1 MDTIV
6 LKFGGSSLSDNLNLN
21 IVAKKVIEL
30 KEEGNRIICVVS
42 AQGKTTDNLIKE
54 AKELSA
60 VPNER
65 EMDALLST
73 GEQISASKLAILL
86 TMLGYK
92 AISLTGWQAGIYTN
106 SDYQSSKI
114 MNIDVTRINKELDK
128 GKIVV
133 VTGFQGVDEK
143 QNITTLGR
151 GGSDTTAVAIA
162 AAVKANHCYIFSDV
176 DGVYTADPR
185 DVKLAHK
192 LNSISYEEMS
202 YISGEGAKVLHDR
215 CVELAE
221 KYNMPIIAACTFNK
235 NKGTEIANSSDE
247 INEMKADN
255 SNEKHLNNKGCME
268 ETAIKSIIKNDNI
281 LIVQIK
287 DNKNPFDLLKKLI
300 KNKIK
305 IGKYSYEDHK
315 LCFTINKENRAKLE
329 KLLDKESGHTSIKS
343 VTKISLIGSGIS
355 NHLEILEIVLKTL
368 EEIRDNIIDIDIS
381 ACKISILFD
390 TIIDIK
396 YMNNMHNNLL
406 EKNFI

>member
-6 LKFGGSSLSDNLNLN
+6 LKFGGSSLSDNINLN
-21 IVAKKVIEL
+21 IVAKKIIEL
-30 KEEGNRIICVVS
+30 KEEGNKIICVVS

-73 GEQISASKLAILL
+73 GEQMSAAKLAILL
-86 TMLGYK
+86 TMLGHK

-114 MNIDVTRINKELDK
+114 INIDVTRMNKELEK
-128 GKIVV
+128 GNIVI
-133 VTGFQGVDEK
+133 VTGFQGIDEN
-143 QNITTLGR
+143 QNVTTLGR

-162 AAVKANHCYIFSDV
+162 AAVKAAHCYIFSDV

-202 YISGEGAKVLHDR
+202 CISGEGAKVLHDR

-235 NKGTEIANSSDE
+235 NKGTEIC
-247 INEMKADN
+247 
-255 SNEKHLNNKGCME
+255 SNME

-281 LIVQIK
+281 LIVQIDK
-287 DNKNPFDLLKKLI
+287 MKNPYDLLKKLT
-300 KNKIK
+300 KNNIK
-305 IGKYSYEDHK
+305 IGKYNYENER
-315 LCFTINKENRAKLE
+315 LNFTLNKVNRAKLE
-329 KLLDKESGHTSIKS
+329 KLLDKEKGITTIKS
-343 VTKISLIGSGIS
+343 VTKISIVGSGVS
-355 NHLEILEIVLKTL
+355 NHLEILELILKSL
-368 EEIRDNIIDIDIS
+368 EEIKNNIVDIDVS
-381 ACKISILFD
+381 ACKISVLFD
-390 TIIDIK
+390 SIIDTK
-396 YMNNMHNNLL
+396 YLNDLHNALL
-406 EKNFI
+406 EKKYI

>member
-6 LKFGGSSLSDNLNLN
+6 LKFGGSSVSDNINLN
-21 IVAKKVIEL
+21 IVAKKIIEL
-30 KEEGNRIICVVS
+30 KEEGNNIICVVS

-86 TMLGYK
+86 NMLGHK
-92 AISLTGWQAGIYTN
+92 AISLTGWQAGIYTD

-114 MNIDVTRINKELDK
+114 INIDVTRINKELNQ
-128 GKIVV
+128 GKIVI

-143 QNITTLGR
+143 ENITTLGR

-162 AAVKANHCYIFSDV
+162 AAIKAKHCYIFSDV

-235 NKGTEIANSSDE
+235 NKGTEIAD
-247 INEMKADN
+247 
-255 SNEKHLNNKGCME
+255 CME
-268 ETAIKSIIKNDNI
+268 ETVIKSIIKNDNI
-281 LIVQIK
+281 LAIQI
-287 DNKNPFDLLKKLI
+287 DGINNQYDLLKKFI
-300 KNKIK
+300 KNNIK
-305 IGKYSYEDHK
+305 IGKYNFENGK
-315 LCFTINKENRAKLE
+315 LTFTINKEKRAKLE
-329 KLLDKESGHTSIKS
+329 KILDKEKGKTTINS
-343 VTKISLIGSGIS
+343 VTKISIVGSGIS
-355 NHLEILEIVLKTL
+355 NHMEILETVLKVL
-368 EEIRDNIIDIDIS
+368 EEIKDNIVDIDVS
-381 ACKISILFD
+381 ACKISVLFD
-390 TIIDIK
+390 SIIETK
-396 YMNNMHNNLL
+396 YLNDLHNSLL
-406 EKNFI
+406 EKEYI

>member
-235 NKGTEIANSSDE
+235 NKGTEICNLSGSEKKSSKE
-247 INEMKADN
+247 KKESINC
-255 SNEKHLNNKGCME
+255 SNME
-268 ETAIKSIIKNDNI
+268 ETMIKSIIKNDNI

-287 DNKNPFDLLKKLI
+287 DFNKPYELLKKLT
-300 KNKIK
+300 KNNIK
-305 IGKYSYEDHK
+305 IGKYNFENK
-315 LCFTINKENRAKLE
+315 ILNFTINKSSRAKLE
-329 KLLDKESGHTSIKS
+329 KILDRESGHTTIKP
-343 VTKISLIGSGIS
+343 VTKISIVGSGIS
-355 NHLEILEIVLKTL
+355 NHSEILELILKSL
-368 EEIRDNIIDIDIS
+368 EEIKGNIIDIDVS
-381 ACKISILFD
+381 ACKISVLFD
-390 TIIDIK
+390 NIIETK
-396 YMNNMHNNLL
+396 YLNELHNYLL
-406 EKNFI
+406 EKKYI

>member
-6 LKFGGSSLSDNLNLN
+6 LKFGGSSVSDNINLN
-21 IVAKKVIEL
+21 IVAKKIIEL
-30 KEEGNRIICVVS
+30 KEKGNNIICVVS
-42 AQGKTTDNLIKE
+42 AQGKTTDKLIKE

-65 EMDALLST
+65 EMDVLLST

-86 TMLGYK
+86 NMLGYK

-114 MNIDVTRINKELDK
+114 INIDATRINKELNQ
-128 GKIVV
+128 GKIVI

-143 QNITTLGR
+143 ENITTLGR

-162 AAVKANHCYIFSDV
+162 AAIKAKHCYIFSDV

-235 NKGTEIANSSDE
+235 NKGTEITD
-247 INEMKADN
+247 
-255 SNEKHLNNKGCME
+255 CME
-268 ETAIKSIIKNDNI
+268 ETVIKSIIKNDNI
-281 LIVQIK
+281 LTIEIDGINNQYE
-287 DNKNPFDLLKKLI
+287 LLKKLT
-300 KNKIK
+300 KNNIK
-305 IGKYSYEDHK
+305 IGKYNFENGK
-315 LCFTINKENRAKLE
+315 LSFTINKEKRAKLE
-329 KLLDKESGHTSIKS
+329 KILDKEKGKTTINS
-343 VTKISLIGSGIS
+343 VTKISIVGSGIS
-355 NHLEILEIVLKTL
+355 NHMEILEVVLKVL
-368 EEIRDNIIDIDIS
+368 EEIKDNVIDIDVS
-381 ACKISILFD
+381 ACKISVLFD
-390 TIIDIK
+390 RIIETK
-396 YMNNMHNNLL
+396 YLNDLHNSLL
-406 EKNFI
+406 EKKYI

>member
-1 MDTIV
+1 METIV
-6 LKFGGSSLSDNLNLN
+6 LKFGGSSLSDNINLN
-21 IVAKKVIEL
+21 IVAKKIIEL
-30 KEEGNRIICVVS
+30 KEEGNKIICVVS
-42 AQGKTTDNLIKE
+42 AQGKTTDRLIKE

-73 GEQISASKLAILL
+73 GEQVSASKLAILL
-86 TMLGYK
+86 TMLGHK

-114 MNIDVTRINKELDK
+114 INIDVTRMNKELDQ
-128 GKIVV
+128 GKIVI

-162 AAVKANHCYIFSDV
+162 AAVKAAHCYIFSDV

-235 NKGTEIANSSDE
+235 NKGTEIAD
-247 INEMKADN
+247 
-255 SNEKHLNNKGCME
+255 CME
-268 ETAIKSIIKNDNI
+268 ETLIKSIIKNDNI
-281 LIVQIK
+281 LKVQI
-287 DNKNPFDLLKKLI
+287 DGIKNSYELLKKLT
-300 KNKIK
+300 KNNIK
-305 IGKYSYEDHK
+305 IGKYNYENET
-315 LCFTINKENRAKLE
+315 LNFTINKENRAKLE
-329 KLLDKESGHTSIKS
+329 KMLDKEKGQTTIKS
-343 VTKISLIGSGIS
+343 VTKISIVGSGIS
-355 NHLEILEIVLKTL
+355 NHMEILDRILKTLDEIKNNILEIDV
-368 EEIRDNIIDIDIS
+368 S

-390 TIIDIK
+390 SIIDTK
-396 YMNNMHNNLL
+396 YLNNLHNSL
-406 EKNFI
+406 LDKNYI

>member
-6 LKFGGSSLSDNLNLN
+6 LKFGGSSVSDNINLN
-21 IVAKKVIEL
+21 IVAKKIIEL
-30 KEEGNRIICVVS
+30 KEKGNNIICVVS
-42 AQGKTTDNLIKE
+42 AQGKTTDKLIKE

-86 TMLGYK
+86 NMLGYK

-114 MNIDVTRINKELDK
+114 INIDATRINKELNQ
-128 GKIVV
+128 GKIVI

-143 QNITTLGR
+143 ENITTLGR

-162 AAVKANHCYIFSDV
+162 AAIKAKHCYIFSDV

-202 YISGEGAKVLHDR
+202 HISGEGAKVLHDR

-235 NKGTEIANSSDE
+235 NKGTEITD
-247 INEMKADN
+247 
-255 SNEKHLNNKGCME
+255 CME
-268 ETAIKSIIKNDNI
+268 ETVIKSIIKNDNI
-281 LIVQIK
+281 LTIEIDGINNQYE
-287 DNKNPFDLLKKLI
+287 LLKKLT
-300 KNKIK
+300 KNNIK
-305 IGKYSYEDHK
+305 IGKYNFENGK
-315 LCFTINKENRAKLE
+315 LSFTINKEKRAKLE
-329 KLLDKESGHTSIKS
+329 KILDKEKGKTTINS
-343 VTKISLIGSGIS
+343 VTKISIVGSGIS
-355 NHLEILEIVLKTL
+355 NHMEILEVVLKVF
-368 EEIRDNIIDIDIS
+368 EEIKDNVIDIDVS
-381 ACKISILFD
+381 ACKISVLFD
-390 TIIDIK
+390 RIIETK
-396 YMNNMHNNLL
+396 YLNDLHNSLL
-406 EKNFI
+406 EKKYI

>member
-6 LKFGGSSLSDNLNLN
+6 LKFGGSSLSDNINLN
-21 IVAKKVIEL
+21 IVAKKIIEL
-30 KEEGNRIICVVS
+30 KEEGNKIICVVS

-73 GEQISASKLAILL
+73 GEQMSAAKLAILL
-86 TMLGYK
+86 TMLGHK

-114 MNIDVTRINKELDK
+114 INIDVTRMNKELEK
-128 GKIVV
+128 GNIVI
-133 VTGFQGVDEK
+133 VTGFQGIDEN

-162 AAVKANHCYIFSDV
+162 AAVKAAHCYIFSDV

-235 NKGTEIANSSDE
+235 NKGTEIC
-247 INEMKADN
+247 
-255 SNEKHLNNKGCME
+255 SNME

-281 LIVQIK
+281 LIVQIDK
-287 DNKNPFDLLKKLI
+287 MKNPYDLLKKLT
-300 KNKIK
+300 KNNIK
-305 IGKYSYEDHK
+305 IGKYNYENER
-315 LCFTINKENRAKLE
+315 LNFTLNKVNRAKLE
-329 KLLDKESGHTSIKS
+329 KLLDKEKGITTIKS
-343 VTKISLIGSGIS
+343 VTKISIVGSGVS
-355 NHLEILEIVLKTL
+355 NHLEILELILKSL
-368 EEIRDNIIDIDIS
+368 EETKNNIVDIDVS
-381 ACKISILFD
+381 ACKISVLFD
-390 TIIDIK
+390 SIIDTK
-396 YMNNMHNNLL
+396 YLNDLHNALL
-406 EKNFI
+406 EKKYI

>member
-1 MDTIV
+1 MNTIV
-6 LKFGGSSLSDNLNLN
+6 LKFGGSSLSDNINLN
-21 IVAKKVIEL
+21 IVAKKIIEL

-65 EMDALLST
+65 EMDAYLST
-73 GEQISASKLAILL
+73 GEQISASKLAIVL
-86 TMLGYK
+86 TMLGHK

-106 SDYQSSKI
+106 SDYQSAKI
-114 MNIDVTRINKELDK
+114 VNIDTTRINKELDN

-162 AAVKANHCYIFSDV
+162 AAVKAEHCYIFSDV

-221 KYNMPIIAACTFNK
+221 KYNMPIIAASTFNK
-235 NKGTEIANSSDE
+235 NKGTEIAN
-247 INEMKADN
+247 N
-255 SNEKHLNNKGCME
+255 ME
-268 ETAIKSIIKNDNI
+268 ETLIKSIIKNDNI
-281 LIVQIK
+281 LIIQIK
-287 DNKNPFDLLKKLI
+287 EIKNPYELLKKLT

-305 IGKYSYEDHK
+305 IGKFNYENK
-315 LCFTINKENRAKLE
+315 ILNFTANKENRAKLE
-329 KLLDKESGHTSIKS
+329 KLLDKQEGIITITP
-343 VTKISLIGSGIS
+343 VTKISIVGSGVS
-355 NHLEILEIVLKTL
+355 NHMEIIEIVLKTL
-368 EEIRDNIIDIDIS
+368 EEIKNNIIDIDVS

-390 TIIDIK
+390 SIIDTK
-396 YMNNMHNNLL
+396 YLNELHNFLL
-406 EKNFI
+406 EKKYI

>member
-1 MDTIV
+1 METIV
-6 LKFGGSSLSDNLNLN
+6 LKFGGSSLSDNINLN
-21 IVAKKVIEL
+21 IVAKKIIEL
-30 KEEGNRIICVVS
+30 KEEGNKIICVVS
-42 AQGKTTDNLIKE
+42 AQGKTTDRLIKE

-73 GEQISASKLAILL
+73 GEQVSASKLAILL
-86 TMLGYK
+86 TMLGHK

-114 MNIDVTRINKELDK
+114 INIDVTRMNKELDQ
-128 GKIVV
+128 GKIVI

-162 AAVKANHCYIFSDV
+162 AAVKAAHCYIFSDV

-235 NKGTEIANSSDE
+235 NKGTEIAD
-247 INEMKADN
+247 
-255 SNEKHLNNKGCME
+255 CME
-268 ETAIKSIIKNDNI
+268 ETLIKSIIKNDNI
-281 LIVQIK
+281 LKVQI
-287 DNKNPFDLLKKLI
+287 DGIKNSYELLKKLT
-300 KNKIK
+300 KNNIK
-305 IGKYSYEDHK
+305 IGKYNHENET
-315 LCFTINKENRAKLE
+315 LNFTINKENRAKLE
-329 KLLDKESGHTSIKS
+329 KMLDKEKGQTTIKS
-343 VTKISLIGSGIS
+343 VTKISIVGSGIS
-355 NHLEILEIVLKTL
+355 NHMEILDIILKTLDEIKNNILEIDV
-368 EEIRDNIIDIDIS
+368 S

-390 TIIDIK
+390 SIIDTK
-396 YMNNMHNNLL
+396 YLNNLHNSL
-406 EKNFI
+406 LDKNYI

>member
-1 MDTIV
+1 METIV

-21 IVAKKVIEL
+21 IVAKKIIEL
-30 KEEGNRIICVVS
+30 KEEENKIICVVS

-54 AKELSA
+54 VKELSA

-73 GEQISASKLAILL
+73 GEQVSAAKLAILL
-86 TMLGYK
+86 NMLGYK

-114 MNIDVTRINKELDK
+114 INIDVTRMNKELEK
-128 GKIVV
+128 GNIVI
-133 VTGFQGVDEK
+133 VTGFQGIDEK

-162 AAVKANHCYIFSDV
+162 AAVKAAHCYIFSDV

-235 NKGTEIANSSDE
+235 NKGTEICNSQSSKKQSPKDLKE
-247 INEMKADN
+247 
-255 SNEKHLNNKGCME
+255 SNNYSNME
-268 ETAIKSIIKNDNI
+268 ETIIKSIIKNDNI
-281 LIVQIK
+281 LIVQIEGLSK
-287 DNKNPFDLLKKLI
+287 TFELLKKLT
-300 KNKIK
+300 KNNIK
-305 IGKYSYEDHK
+305 IGKYNYENK
-315 LCFTINKENRAKLE
+315 TLNFTINKSDRAKLE
-329 KLLDKESGHTSIKS
+329 KILDKEKGCTTIKS
-343 VTKISLIGSGIS
+343 VTKISIVGSGIS
-355 NHLEILEIVLKTL
+355 NHLEILELILKSL
-368 EEIRDNIIDIDIS
+368 EEIKDNIIDIDVS
-381 ACKISILFD
+381 ACKISVLFD
-390 TIIDIK
+390 SIIDTK
-396 YMNNMHNNLL
+396 YLNELHNSLL
-406 EKNFI
+406 EKKYI

>member
-6 LKFGGSSLSDNLNLN
+6 LKFGGSSVSDNINLN
-21 IVAKKVIEL
+21 IVAKKIIEL
-30 KEEGNRIICVVS
+30 KEEGNNIICVVS

-86 TMLGYK
+86 NMLGHK

-114 MNIDVTRINKELDK
+114 INIDVTRINKELNQ
-128 GKIVV
+128 GKIVI

-143 QNITTLGR
+143 ENITTLGR

-162 AAVKANHCYIFSDV
+162 AAIKAKHCYIFSDV

-235 NKGTEIANSSDE
+235 NKGTEIAD
-247 INEMKADN
+247 
-255 SNEKHLNNKGCME
+255 CME
-268 ETAIKSIIKNDNI
+268 ETVIKSIIKNDNI
-281 LIVQIK
+281 LAIQI
-287 DNKNPFDLLKKLI
+287 DGINNQYDLLKKFI
-300 KNKIK
+300 KNNIK
-305 IGKYSYEDHK
+305 IGKYNFENGK
-315 LCFTINKENRAKLE
+315 LTFTINKEKRAKLE
-329 KLLDKESGHTSIKS
+329 KILDKEKGKTTINS
-343 VTKISLIGSGIS
+343 VTKISIVGSGIS
-355 NHLEILEIVLKTL
+355 NHMEILETVLKVL
-368 EEIRDNIIDIDIS
+368 EEIKDNIVDIDVS
-381 ACKISILFD
+381 ACKISVLFD
-390 TIIDIK
+390 SIVETK
-396 YMNNMHNNLL
+396 YLNDLHNSLL
-406 EKNFI
+406 EKEYI

>member
-6 LKFGGSSLSDNLNLN
+6 LKFGGSSLSDNLKLN

-30 KEEGNRIICVVS
+30 KGKGNRIICVVS
-42 AQGKTTDNLIKE
+42 AQGKTTDKLIKE

-73 GEQISASKLAILL
+73 GEQVSASKLAILL
-86 TMLGYK
+86 TMLGHT

-114 MNIDVTRINKELDK
+114 FNIDVTRINKELDQ
-128 GKIVV
+128 GKIVI
-133 VTGFQGVDEK
+133 VTGFQGVDK
-143 QNITTLGR
+143 MQNITTLGR

-162 AAVKANHCYIFSDV
+162 AAVKAAHCYIFSDV

-235 NKGTEIANSSDE
+235 NKGTEIANSFNE
-247 INEMKADN
+247 TNEMNADD
-255 SNEKHLNNKGCME
+255 SNGKHSNNKGRME
-268 ETAIKSIIKNDNI
+268 ETMLKSIIKNDNI
-281 LIVQIK
+281 LIVRIR
-287 DNKNPFDLLKKLI
+287 DNKNPFDLLKRLI

-305 IGKYSYEDHK
+305 IGKYNYENNE
-315 LCFTINKENRAKLE
+315 LGFTINKENRAKLE
-329 KLLDKESGHTSIKS
+329 KLLDKESCYTSIKP

-368 EEIRDNIIDIDIS
+368 EEIKYSIIDIDVS

-396 YMNNMHNNLL
+396 YLKNMHNNLL
-406 EKNFI
+406 GKIM

>member
-1 MDTIV
+1 METIV
-6 LKFGGSSLSDNLNLN
+6 LKFGGSSLSDNINLN
-21 IVAKKVIEL
+21 IVAKKIIEL
-30 KEEGNRIICVVS
+30 KEEGNKIICVVS
-42 AQGKTTDNLIKE
+42 AQGKTTDRLIKE

-73 GEQISASKLAILL
+73 GEQVSASKLAILL
-86 TMLGYK
+86 TMLGHK

-114 MNIDVTRINKELDK
+114 INIDVTRMNKELDQ
-128 GKIVV
+128 GKIVI

-162 AAVKANHCYIFSDV
+162 ATVKAAHCYIFSDV

-235 NKGTEIANSSDE
+235 NKGTEIAD
-247 INEMKADN
+247 
-255 SNEKHLNNKGCME
+255 CME
-268 ETAIKSIIKNDNI
+268 ETLIKSIIKNDNI
-281 LIVQIK
+281 LKVQI
-287 DNKNPFDLLKKLI
+287 DGIKNSYELLKKLT
-300 KNKIK
+300 KNNIK
-305 IGKYSYEDHK
+305 IGKYNYENET
-315 LCFTINKENRAKLE
+315 LNFTINKENRAKLE
-329 KLLDKESGHTSIKS
+329 KMLDKEKGQTTIKS
-343 VTKISLIGSGIS
+343 VTKISIVGSGIS
-355 NHLEILEIVLKTL
+355 NHMEILDIILKTLDEIKNNILEIDV
-368 EEIRDNIIDIDIS
+368 S

-390 TIIDIK
+390 SIIDTK
-396 YMNNMHNNLL
+396 YLNNLHNSLL
-406 EKNFI
+406 EKKYI

>member
-6 LKFGGSSLSDNLNLN
+6 LKFGGSSVSDNINLN
-21 IVAKKVIEL
+21 IVAKKIIEL
-30 KEEGNRIICVVS
+30 KEEGNNIICVVS

-65 EMDALLST
+65 ELDALLST

-92 AISLTGWQAGIYTN
+92 AVSLTGWQAGIYTN

-114 MNIDVTRINKELDK
+114 INIDVTRLNKELSQ

-162 AAVKANHCYIFSDV
+162 AAIKAKHCYIFSDV

-235 NKGTEIANSSDE
+235 NKGTEIAD
-247 INEMKADN
+247 
-255 SNEKHLNNKGCME
+255 CME
-268 ETAIKSIIKNDNI
+268 ETVIKSIIKNDNI
-281 LIVQIK
+281 LTIQI
-287 DNKNPFDLLKKLI
+287 DGINNQYELLKKLI
-300 KNKIK
+300 KNNIK
-305 IGKYSYEDHK
+305 IGKYDYGNGK
-315 LCFTINKENRAKLE
+315 LTFTVNKEVRAKLE
-329 KLLDKESGHTSIKS
+329 KILDKEKGKTTINS
-343 VTKISLIGSGIS
+343 VTKFSIVGSGIS
-355 NHLEILEIVLKTL
+355 NHMEILETVLKVL
-368 EEIRDNIIDIDIS
+368 EEIKDNIVDIDVS
-381 ACKISILFD
+381 ACKISVLFD
-390 TIIDIK
+390 SIIETR
-396 YMNNMHNNLL
+396 YLNNLHNSLL
-406 EKNFI
+406 EKKYI

>member
-1 MDTIV
+1 METIV
-6 LKFGGSSLSDNLNLN
+6 LKFGGSPLSDNINLN
-21 IVAKKVIEL
+21 IVAKKIIEL
-30 KEEGNRIICVVS
+30 KEEGNKVICVVS
-42 AQGKTTDNLIKE
+42 AQGKTTDRLIKE

-73 GEQISASKLAILL
+73 GEQLSASKLAILL
-86 TMLGYK
+86 TMLGHK

-114 MNIDVTRINKELDK
+114 INIDVTRMNKELDQ
-128 GKIVV
+128 GKIVI

-162 AAVKANHCYIFSDV
+162 AAVKAAHCYIFSDV

-235 NKGTEIANSSDE
+235 NKGTEIADC
-247 INEMKADN
+247 I
-255 SNEKHLNNKGCME
+255 E
-268 ETAIKSIIKNDNI
+268 ETLIKSIIKNDNI
-281 LIVQIK
+281 LKVQI
-287 DNKNPFDLLKKLI
+287 DGIKNSYELLKKLT
-300 KNKIK
+300 KNNIK
-305 IGKYSYEDHK
+305 IGKYNYENET
-315 LCFTINKENRAKLE
+315 LNFTINKENRAKLE
-329 KLLDKESGHTSIKS
+329 KMLDKEKGQTTIKS
-343 VTKISLIGSGIS
+343 VTKISIVGSGIS
-355 NHLEILEIVLKTL
+355 NHMEILDIILKTLDEIKNNILEIDV
-368 EEIRDNIIDIDIS
+368 S

-390 TIIDIK
+390 SIIDTK
-396 YMNNMHNNLL
+396 YLNNLHNSLL
-406 EKNFI
+406 EKKYI

>member
-6 LKFGGSSLSDNLNLN
+6 LKFGGSSLSDNINLN
-21 IVAKKVIEL
+21 IVAKKIIEL
-30 KEEGNRIICVVS
+30 KEEGNKIICVVS

-73 GEQISASKLAILL
+73 GEQMSAAKLAILL
-86 TMLGYK
+86 TMLGHK

-114 MNIDVTRINKELDK
+114 INIDVTRMNKELEK
-128 GKIVV
+128 GNIVI
-133 VTGFQGVDEK
+133 VTGFQGIDEN

-162 AAVKANHCYIFSDV
+162 AAVKAAHCYIFSDV

-235 NKGTEIANSSDE
+235 NKGTEIC
-247 INEMKADN
+247 
-255 SNEKHLNNKGCME
+255 SNME

-281 LIVQIK
+281 LIVQIDK
-287 DNKNPFDLLKKLI
+287 MKKPYDLLKKLT
-300 KNKIK
+300 KNNIK
-305 IGKYSYEDHK
+305 IGKYNYENER
-315 LCFTINKENRAKLE
+315 LNFTLTK
-329 KLLDKESGHTSIKS
+329 SIEQ
-343 VTKISLIGSGIS
+343 
-355 NHLEILEIVLKTL
+355 NLK
-368 EEIRDNIIDIDIS
+368 N
-381 ACKISILFD
+381 C
-390 TIIDIK
+390 
-396 YMNNMHNNLL
+396 
-406 EKNFI
+406 

>member
-1 MDTIV
+1 METIV
-6 LKFGGSSLSDNLNLN
+6 LKFGGSSLSDNINLN
-21 IVAKKVIEL
+21 IVAKKIIEL
-30 KEEGNRIICVVS
+30 KEEGNKIICVVS
-42 AQGKTTDNLIKE
+42 AQGKTTDRLIKE

-73 GEQISASKLAILL
+73 GEQVSASKLAILL
-86 TMLGYK
+86 TMLGHK

-114 MNIDVTRINKELDK
+114 INIDVTRMNKELDQ
-128 GKIVV
+128 GKIVI

-162 AAVKANHCYIFSDV
+162 AAVKAAHCYIFSDV

-235 NKGTEIANSSDE
+235 NKGTEIAD
-247 INEMKADN
+247 
-255 SNEKHLNNKGCME
+255 CME
-268 ETAIKSIIKNDNI
+268 ETLIKSIIKNDNI
-281 LIVQIK
+281 LKVQI
-287 DNKNPFDLLKKLI
+287 DGIKNSYELLKKLT
-300 KNKIK
+300 KNNIK
-305 IGKYSYEDHK
+305 IGKYNYENET
-315 LCFTINKENRAKLE
+315 LNFTINKENRAKLE
-329 KLLDKESGHTSIKS
+329 KMLDKEKGQTTIKS
-343 VTKISLIGSGIS
+343 VTKISIVGSGIS
-355 NHLEILEIVLKTL
+355 NHMEILETVLKVL
-368 EEIRDNIIDIDIS
+368 EEIKDNIIDIDVS
-381 ACKISILFD
+381 ACKISVLFD
-390 TIIDIK
+390 SIIETK
-396 YMNNMHNNLL
+396 YLNELHNSLL
-406 EKNFI
+406 EKKYI